1 VDLGGACH
9 VQAVFLKGIYTSAMP
24 SAALA
29 GTRARVRQHVGLETA
44 VRPHTLLLAGA
55 ALSFV
60 AWVIPWG
67 GAIPPH
73 LRGFAHKE
81 PWTLGG
87 ALFLLA
93 WYAFFFLVA
102 LGGFVLGRRIPVL
115 QRAERVPWQSYYVFF
130 SILAFV
136 GTAYS
141 YAYVVAKSPHA
152 LSEAFLHHQF
162 NAVRYALPYS
172 SGVQTIRYASALAGG
187 IAIFEL
193 GRRHFRVIHVVNVLL
208 LLAEAA
214 IASRNSLII
223 AAIVVAGLAA
233 RHFRAAQVRPRAIV
247 GGLLLGLVVLFLALS
262 LLNYSRNADF
272 YRSNGVTDPLVMNV
286 IEMVRYVG
294 IPFQAAAGVSNHVSS
309 WPVAPA
315 SAGPGVRVFLLPTY
329 VSKSVPKSVGD
340 GEIRFEKVVHIP
352 ASQTTNSV
360 LALTYGVF
368 GALAFVVL
376 GFAVLV
382 AGVIAGHASRYRSYL
397 FLASLV
403 VAYCLAEWWR
413 TYVLNQGIVQFLIL
427 ALAFW
432 GLCGASADRWTG
444 GRWSRLT
451 YFLVPEDR
459 PRESQQAPQTM

>member
-1 VDLGGACH
+1 M
-9 VQAVFLKGIYTSAMP
+9 Q
-24 SAALA
+24 SAAIA
-29 GTRARVRQHVGLETA
+29 GTRARVRRHFSLETA

-55 ALSFV
+55 VLSFL

-67 GAIPPH
+67 GAIPGS
-73 LRGFAHKE
+73 LRGFERKE
-81 PWTLGG
+81 PWTVGG

-93 WYAFFFLVA
+93 WYGFFFLVA
-102 LGGFVLGRRIPVL
+102 LGGFKLGQRIPVL
-115 QRAERVPWQSYYVFF
+115 RRAERVPWQSFYVFL
-130 SILAFV
+130 SVLALV

-141 YAYVVAKSPHA
+141 YAYVAVKSPHA
-152 LSEAFLHHQF
+152 ISDAFLHHHF

-193 GRRHFRVIHVVNVLL
+193 GQRHFRLIHFVNVLL
-208 LLAEAA
+208 LLLEAA

-223 AAIVVAGLAA
+223 AAIVVVGLAA
-233 RHFRAAQVRPRAIV
+233 RHLQGGRVRPRAIA
-247 GGLLLGLVVLFLALS
+247 GGVLLGIVVLFLVLS

-272 YRSNGVTDPLVMNV
+272 YHSYGVRDPLVMNV
-286 IEMVRYVG
+286 VEMVRYVG
-294 IPFQAAAGVSNHVSS
+294 IPFQASVAVSNHVSD
-309 WPVAPA
+309 WPAAPA

-329 VSKSVPKSVGD
+329 VSKSLPASVSA
-340 GEIRFEKVVHIP
+340 GETRFEKIVAIP

-360 LALTYGVF
+360 LALTWGVF
-368 GALAFVVL
+368 GVLAFAVL
-376 GFAVLV
+376 GFAVLL
-382 AGVIAGHASRYRSYL
+382 AGVIAGYASRYRSYV

-403 VAYCLAEWWR
+403 VAYCLSEWWR

-432 GLCGASADRWTG
+432 GLFASSADRWTG

-451 YFLVPEDR
+451 RFLVREDR
-459 PRESQQAPQTM
+459 RQGSRRAPQQS